1 MPSSEINIKDL
12 LDDMVYP
19 EVEDKKSQRG
29 KSSKGEVMMSEE
41 QKLSGR
47 RSKSSSDNKNFVEV
61 ECDKTD
67 FN

>member
-1 MPSSEINIKDL
+1 MIIPEGDDRKSEKS
-12 LDDMVYP
+12 
-19 EVEDKKSQRG
+19 KK
-29 KSSKGEVMMSEE
+29 SKGEVMMSEE

-47 RSKSSSDNKNFVEV
+47 AKSGGDIKNYVEV